1 MKTTKWM
8 ALMALACLAISARP
22 TFGNE
27 IAEAFMQAL
36 EAGDFESAHAMLDED
51 AADQLTEPLLI
62 QTWEALP
69 AQLGEYRGRGPAR
82 RETIAGRELTVYRL
96 DFANMALDARIA
108 VDADG
113 RIDGFRLLPAPPAPG
128 PAPGAAEFEGGEEIR
143 VDVAGDLPGLL
154 ALPHG
159 DGPFAAVVLVHG
171 SGPNDRDE
179 TIGPNKPFRDLA
191 HGLAQR
197 GIASLRYDKRTLVQ
211 PERFETGAYTV
222 DDEVIDDALTATD
235 LLRERP
241 EIDSGSVFVLGH
253 SLGAMLAPRI
263 AAVDAGLAGIIL
275 AAAPARPMGEVLLQQ
290 LNHIAAS
297 DGEVAPAE
305 TTRIEAIRAEVQ
317 AMAEYRAE
325 TAAQPGLLGAPQAYW
340 LDLAGYDPVAKTKEL
355 AIPVLV
361 LQGGRDYQVTVEDDF
376 ARWRQVFE
384 DSDRV
389 VLRLYPNL
397 NHLFVAGEGMATP
410 AEYMTRAGHVDKDL
424 LDDLAE
430 FIHTRREGQR

>member
-8 ALMALACLAISARP
+8 ALMALACLAILARP

-27 IAEAFMQAL
+27 VAETFMQAL
-36 EAGDFESAHAMLDED
+36 EAGDFESAHAMLDEN

-82 RETIAGRELTVYRL
+82 RETLAGRELTVYRL

-108 VDADG
+108 VDAEG

-128 PAPGAAEFEGGEEIR
+128 PAPGAAEFESGEEIR

-154 ALPHG
+154 TLPHG

-235 LLRERP
+235 LLR
-241 EIDSGSVFVLGH
+241 
-253 SLGAMLAPRI
+253 
-263 AAVDAGLAGIIL
+263 
-275 AAAPARPMGEVLLQQ
+275 Q
-290 LNHIAAS
+290 
-297 DGEVAPAE
+297 
-305 TTRIEAIRAEVQ
+305 
-317 AMAEYRAE
+317 
-325 TAAQPGLLGAPQAYW
+325 
-340 LDLAGYDPVAKTKEL
+340 
-355 AIPVLV
+355 
-361 LQGGRDYQVTVEDDF
+361 
-376 ARWRQVFE
+376 
-384 DSDRV
+384 
-389 VLRLYPNL
+389 
-397 NHLFVAGEGMATP
+397 
-410 AEYMTRAGHVDKDL
+410 
-424 LDDLAE
+424 
-430 FIHTRREGQR
+430 